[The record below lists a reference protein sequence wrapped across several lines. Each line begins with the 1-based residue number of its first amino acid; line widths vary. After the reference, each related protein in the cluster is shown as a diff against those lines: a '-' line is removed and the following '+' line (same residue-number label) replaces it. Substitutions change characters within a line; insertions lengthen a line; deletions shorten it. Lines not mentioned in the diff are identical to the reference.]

1 MPPIPQQ
8 VGMTPE
14 QIAAYQVDP
23 NQWLRSVLEGQY
35 LGANPYLNQLISQ
48 IESDAQ
54 RQFQESILPTT
65 RSELN
70 LSGAYG
76 TALGQQAQAKSAEDF
91 ARGLMGQTAG
101 IRYQDY
107 GSERDRM
114 QQALQLLS
122 GETVASRQ
130 GLFGARAADVQSA
143 TGIRQS
149 EIAAAAQRAAA
160 NAAASASR
168 YGADRSYAAARL
180 AQQSNYWNN
189 LFNRSQQ
196 MRGFFGGPEQSMG
209 QRAAAGTQSP
219 SFSIPK
225 FDFMQGPNV
234 IGGVGGQGAWGG
246 PADGALRYAGSTG
259 DPWNTGGF

>member
-1 MPPIPQQ
+1 MPPIPSQ
-8 VGMTPE
+8 VTMSPE
-14 QIAAYQVDP
+14 AIANFQADP
-23 NQWLRSVLEGQY
+23 NQWLRQLLEGQY
-35 LGANPYLNQLISQ
+35 LGANPYLQDVISQ
-48 IESDAQ
+48 IEADAQ
-54 RQFQESILPTT
+54 RQFQESILPT
-65 RSELN
+65 RRGELN

-76 TALGQQAQAKSAEDF
+76 TALGSMAEAGAAEDF

-107 GSERDRM
+107 GAERDRM

-122 GETVASRQ
+122 GETLGSRQ
-130 GLFGARAADVQSA
+130 GLFGARGQDVQSA
-143 TGIRQS
+143 TNLRQA

-160 NAAASASR
+160 NAAAGASR

-180 AQQSNYWNN
+180 GAQSNYFNN

-209 QRAAAGTQSP
+209 QRAPQPQLGGFRS
-219 SFSIPK
+219 
-225 FDFMQGPNV
+225 QGFF
-234 IGGVGGQGAWGG
+234 GG
-246 PADGALRYAGSTG
+246 PKSIARGPGTIGD